1 MGRKGKVNT
10 LTNEPLPENIKVYKN
25 GALFDKDK
33 GRIIAMRPELAEKN
47 TQITSQSSGE
57 LLARRVAK
65 KRELIAAGALQAVEN
80 DDTVRLFGEDA
91 WIYEIGRIQAI
102 KATTPDDPKST
113 DAARFLFQ
121 EAGISDKQAANSPDN
136 MPSSAVLAQLAQ
148 FAADVVAPLIAQRE
162 NGFDNY
168 TYRNHET
175 VDGTVAQ
182 DADPADQVRRGE
194 GGEEKKGE
202 GG

>member
-1 MGRKGKVNT
+1 M
-10 LTNEPLPENIKVYKN
+10 
-25 GALFDKDK
+25 
-33 GRIIAMRPELAEKN
+33 
-47 TQITSQSSGE
+47 
-57 LLARRVAK
+57 ARRVAK

-80 DDTVRLFGEDA
+80 DETVRLFGEDA

-168 TYRNHET
+168 TYRNHE
-175 VDGTVAQ
+175 VQDGDIVPGTVTGSE
-182 DADPADQVRRGE
+182 DVGTE
-194 GGEEKKGE
+194 GGGGRVGEE
-202 GG
+202 